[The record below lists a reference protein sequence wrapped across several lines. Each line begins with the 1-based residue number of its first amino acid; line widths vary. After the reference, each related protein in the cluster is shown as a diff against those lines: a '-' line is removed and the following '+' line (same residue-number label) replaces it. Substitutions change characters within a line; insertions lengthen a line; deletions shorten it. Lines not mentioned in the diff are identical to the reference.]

1 MGKIHTENQESDKS
15 YQWKLEDIYA
25 DEQKWE
31 QDFYQIKQMSA
42 TIGEYKG
49 KLSESA
55 SNLYEALS
63 HMEKLERLT
72 DTVCVYAKMRLDE
85 DNTNAVYQSL
95 FDRAESLGVQV
106 GGVAA
111 FIVPEILAISVE
123 HLEKFLQE
131 KDELKIYAHYFFEL
145 NRQREHILSPAEEK
159 ILAETAELSMASKN
173 IFSMINNADI
183 KFPPIK
189 DETGQEVEMTKGK
202 FGRFMES
209 PNRDVRQAAFTSLY
223 SSYGKIKNTL
233 GSTLNASVKSDIFYA
248 RMRKYTSALEA
259 ALDRDNISPQVYEN
273 LITAVHNNLEPMYK
287 YLRLRKKILGLDE
300 LHMFDIY
307 TPLVKKQPDDIN
319 YEKAMEMVIS
329 GLKPLGAEYGE
340 KIEEGFKSGW
350 IDVFEKQ
357 GKTGGAYSWGSYD
370 THPFILMNYD
380 YKLNDVF
387 TLAHELGHAM
397 HSFYSNRTQPYI
409 YSQYSIFLAEVAST
423 VNESLLIDYLLGHSD
438 KKEDKIYLI
447 NHYLEQF
454 KGTLYRQTMFAEF
467 EKIIHDKVEKGDA
480 LTPELLSIIYR
491 DLNKLYF
498 GSEVIIDKEVE
509 LEWGRIPHFYSA
521 FYVYK
526 YATGFAAAT
535 ALKEQ
540 ILGEGQKALNR
551 YQNFLQAGSSDYS
564 LNVLQK
570 AGVDLNTPS
579 PVESALKYFSRL
591 VDQLEALLA

>member
-1 MGKIHTENQESDKS
+1 MEKIHTENQESDKS
-15 YQWKLEDIYA
+15 YQWQLEDIYP

-31 QDFYQIKQMSA
+31 QDFQLIKKMSA
-42 TIGEYKG
+42 KVGDYKG
-49 KLSESA
+49 KLGES
-55 SNLYEALS
+55 SSILYEALS
-63 HMEKLERLT
+63 YLEKLERLT

-106 GGVAA
+106 SGVAA

-123 HLEKFLQE
+123 RLEKFLQE

-145 NRQREHILSPAEEK
+145 NRQREHVLSPAEEK

-423 VNESLLIDYLLGHSD
+423 VNESLLIDYLLGQSD

-540 ILGEGQKALNR
+540 ILREGQTALNR
-551 YQNFLQAGSSDYS
+551 YLAFLQAGSSDYS

-570 AGVDLNTPS
+570 AGVDLNTPF

>member
-123 HLEKFLQE
+123 RLEKFLQE

-423 VNESLLIDYLLGHSD
+423 VNESLLIDYLLGQSD

-540 ILGEGQKALNR
+540 ILREGQTALNR
-551 YQNFLQAGSSDYS
+551 YLAFLQAGSSDYS

-570 AGVDLNTPS
+570 AGVDLNTPF